1 MACSLVGFPGLL
13 KKRLLAAWK
22 AACKRGKMNVSGE
35 PKETA
40 VSREIMPADGSN
52 PAQRNERGFRHVPA
66 YRRAAFRRVGSLSVT
81 DGRGKE

>member
-1 MACSLVGFPGLL
+1 MLRLLASRLL

-22 AACKRGKMNVSGE
+22 AARKGRKMKVSGE

-40 VSREIMPADGSN
+40 ISREITPADGSN

-66 YRRAAFRRVGSLSVT
+66 
-81 DGRGKE
+81 